1 MKKWF
6 SILFVFFYLSVTS
19 IDAINF
25 HFCHGK
31 LVNVSLNIPTKS
43 CCSDLA
49 TVHCACCANVLV
61 DIEVDE
67 NQLTAGAATE
77 VICKFSVASQ
87 LSDAF
92 LFQPELAASDK
103 TKFPD
108 LSPPLSVHPP
118 FYLVYHS
125 FLFYHS

>member
-1 MKKWF
+1 MQKWL
-6 SILFVFFYLSVTS
+6 SIVFTLFYLSVTS

-25 HFCHGK
+25 HFCHGR
-31 LVNVSLNIPTKS
+31 LVDVSLNIPEKS
-43 CCSDLA
+43 CCGDLSSI
-49 TVHCACCANVLV
+49 HSACCANVLV

-67 NQLTAGAATE
+67 NQLIAGAVSE
-77 VICKFSVASQ
+77 FIPQFSASNQ
-87 LSDAF
+87 QSDAF
-92 LFQPELAASDK
+92 LFQPEQSSSDK
-103 TKFPD
+103 ANSPD

>member
-1 MKKWF
+1 MRKWF
-6 SILFVFFYLSVTS
+6 SILFVFFYLSVSS
-19 IDAINF
+19 IDAIHF

-31 LVNVSLNIPTKS
+31 LINVSLNIPAKS
-43 CCSDLA
+43 CCSDLS
-49 TVHCACCANVLV
+49 TVQGVCCTNVMV

-67 NQLTAGAATE
+67 NQLTAGAPSE
-77 VICKFSVASQ
+77 VICKFSVPSQ
-87 LSDAF
+87 PSDAF

-103 TKFPD
+103 ANFSD